1 VACEISCFQ
10 AIEER
15 RGALA
20 GAIREDTVVEP
31 PVRSYFDPRRTEAIR
46 KRKRTP
52 A

>member
-20 GAIREDTVVEP
+20 GAIRDDALV
-31 PVRSYFDPRRTEAIR
+31 
-46 KRKRTP
+46 
-52 A
+52 